1 MEDLVGKP
9 VSFEVTGVIKSYS
22 IEDETDE
29 FKNIQGRVFR
39 SDVSTLR
46 KIVVIGTPDG
56 GEVIV
61 NTVGPLEIVP
71 LVN

>member
-39 SDVSTLR
+39 SDISTLR

-61 NTVGPLEIVP
+61 NTIGPVKIAPLED
-71 LVN
+71 

>member
-61 NTVGPLEIVP
+61 NTVGPLEIAP